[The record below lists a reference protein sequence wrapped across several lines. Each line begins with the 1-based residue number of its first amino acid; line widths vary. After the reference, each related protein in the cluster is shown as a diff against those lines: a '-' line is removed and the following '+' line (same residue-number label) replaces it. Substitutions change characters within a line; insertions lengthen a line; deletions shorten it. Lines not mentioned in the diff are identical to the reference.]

1 MKLKTFCKPK
11 NTINRTKWRPEEWEN
26 VFTNLT
32 SYSMLISKV
41 HKELK
46 KLDLKKKNR
55 FHFYSFMQHCEPQLP
70 V

>member
-11 NTINRTKWRPEEWEN
+11 NTINRTKWRPKEWEN

-46 KLDLKKKNR
+46 KLDLKNNR